1 MTAFLNNIITFFF
14 PVVAPTQWR
23 RRRIER
29 VQMRRVIV
37 SAAWGGWTEGGHEN
51 GGDRSECVI
60 CRLFNTV
67 VQAIL
72 CAHRVSPTPPRDHQP
87 RVTLGVTATLCPQ
100 RKSRTPIIF
109 YVSYRRIIQAY
120 YTAGISY
127 TGIGV
132 SVWVCVCVCGCDDV
146 LTLSI
151 YLFILFFC
159 KS

>member
-1 MTAFLNNIITFFF
+1 MTAFLNNIIIFFF
-14 PVVAPTQWR
+14 PVVASTQWR
-23 RRRIER
+23 RQRIER

-51 GGDRSECVI
+51 GGDRSEYVI
-60 CRLFNTV
+60 CRLFNTAL
-67 VQAIL
+67 QAML
-72 CAHRVSPTPPRDHQP
+72 CAHRVSPTPPPPRDHQP

-100 RKSRTPIIF
+100 RKSRTPIMF

-132 SVWVCVCVCGCDDV
+132 TVCVCADV
-146 LTLSI
+146 TT
-151 YLFILFFC
+151 C
-159 KS
+159 